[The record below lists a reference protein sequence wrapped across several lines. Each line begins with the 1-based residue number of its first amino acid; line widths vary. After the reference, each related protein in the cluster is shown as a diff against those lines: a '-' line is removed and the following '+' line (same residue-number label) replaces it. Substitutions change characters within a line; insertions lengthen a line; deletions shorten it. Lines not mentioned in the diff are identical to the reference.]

1 MEEGDPVN
9 KILSLSEGEARLL
22 RGLSYARMVVLKA
35 GDPHSVEDLPLLFEL
50 DDHAARMALPVFDFY
65 RSAASG
71 NTEAVKRQAAA
82 QQTKGPHAGG
92 GYYDGMIEEYAS
104 IVAGLCLDKDEVLQL
119 RIRIKAFIQSLKTV
133 PARIMYIAD
142 CHFYHNRICREM
154 DNRGFSGYAE
164 MNEHMIARWNEK
176 VTTRDTV
183 YILGDFSIAKG
194 EATEKILQKLNG
206 KLNLIIGNHDRY
218 LGDKSF
224 DRSLFRSIEP
234 YQEIRDSGRLV
245 ILSHYPVFCYR
256 EQYRPNTY
264 MLYGHV
270 HNTHDEVLV
279 NRFIRETR
287 ETKAWSRYVE
297 APVPIP
303 CNMINC
309 FCMFSDYRPMTLNE
323 WIGVDT
329 KRRASLS
336 LEAYRES
343 TDSPKMDYESVDHLM
358 KDYWV

>member
-1 MEEGDPVN
+1 MN

-22 RGLSYARMVVLKA
+22 RGLSYARMVVLKV
-35 GDPHSVEDLPLLFEL
+35 GDPKSVEDLPLLFEL
-50 DDHAARMALPVFDFY
+50 DDHTARMALPVFDFY

-154 DNRGFSGYAE
+154 DARGFSGYEE

-176 VTTRDTV
+176 VTVRDTV

-234 YQEIRDSGRLV
+234 YQEIRDSGRMV